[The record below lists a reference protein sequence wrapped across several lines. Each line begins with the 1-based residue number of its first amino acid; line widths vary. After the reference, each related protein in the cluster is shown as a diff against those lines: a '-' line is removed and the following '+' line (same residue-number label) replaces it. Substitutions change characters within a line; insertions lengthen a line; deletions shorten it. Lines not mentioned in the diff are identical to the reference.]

1 MPHSK
6 QETPP
11 KKSQA
16 NLPWF
21 RMYHEIIDDAKMRLL
36 SPDCRWYYVGILC
49 CKAQGI
55 LDDHD
60 GDLQWRMVAVK
71 LGVTKDHLFDV
82 VEELVEVGLIDRDT
96 LQPMAWQKR
105 QFRSDA
111 DPTAAER
118 QRRYREKSK
127 EKQGSRVTDRNGN
140 GRVTLTDT
148 DTEADKDTDKS
159 KHIGQQADRFDLFW
173 SAYPRKVKKAEARK
187 VWKSRKLDRLADQ
200 IVTDIQTRQQ
210 MDRQWLEGY
219 VPHPTTYLRGARWE
233 DDIEQPKRVESAV
246 ERATREALEW
256 RQSHGQ
262 A

>member
-1 MPHSK
+1 MAQDENK
-6 QETPP
+6 AQP
-11 KKSQA
+11 KK
-16 NLPWF
+16 
-21 RMYHEIIDDAKMRLL
+21 I
-36 SPDCRWYYVGILC
+36 
-49 CKAQGI
+49 AQFYCVKNWEEFQQYKDRDPKWI
-55 LDDHD
+55 KLHREVLDDYELDSISEVDQLHLIKIWLLAAKVD
-60 GDLQWRMVAVK
+60 NRIPNDPNWIARKIGAKSKVNLKQLVT
-71 LGVTKDHLFDV
+71 LGFLVPYKSVQMTHADPYL
-82 VEELVEVGLIDRDT
+82 EEEAEAEKET
-96 LQPMAWQKR
+96 EQKR
-105 QFRSDA
+105 
-111 DPTAAER
+111 P
-118 QRRYREKSK
+118 
-127 EKQGSRVTDRNGN
+127 
-140 GRVTLTDT
+140 
-148 DTEADKDTDKS
+148 
-159 KHIGQQADRFDLFW
+159 IGQQADRFDLFW